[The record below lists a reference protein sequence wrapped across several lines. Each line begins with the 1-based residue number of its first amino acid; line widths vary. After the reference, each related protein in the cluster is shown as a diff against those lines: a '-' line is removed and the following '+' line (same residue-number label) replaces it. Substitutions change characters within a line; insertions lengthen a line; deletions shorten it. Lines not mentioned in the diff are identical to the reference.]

1 MRGLACEHGV
11 SSPIIREKD
20 WRDDNS
26 SPPIWSRPVNGA
38 GRIRR
43 QAARAFMAA
52 AGGKVS
58 TSELVRWRWR
68 FSDLLATR
76 PTPAWQHCLR
86 EDIPNQSAFSIF

>member
-1 MRGLACEHGV
+1 LEPARERRRPH
-11 SSPIIREKD
+11 SST
-20 WRDDNS
+20 
-26 SPPIWSRPVNGA
+26 V
-38 GRIRR
+38 
-43 QAARAFMAA
+43 ARAFMAA